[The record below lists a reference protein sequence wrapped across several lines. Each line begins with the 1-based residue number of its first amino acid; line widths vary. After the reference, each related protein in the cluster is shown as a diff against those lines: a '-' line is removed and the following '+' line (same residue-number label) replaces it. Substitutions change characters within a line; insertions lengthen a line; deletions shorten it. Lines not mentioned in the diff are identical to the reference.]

1 MAKYTNEAQFQK
13 HLEIDYLEDGDS
25 EYLELL
31 LNASESR
38 IEKEINQP
46 LSVFVDEEDK
56 TKLDPSLV
64 AAILIFAGT
73 LYANREAVAYADAK
87 PVPYTLNFLLQPFRK
102 YT

>member
-13 HLEIDYLEDGDS
+13 HLEIDYLEEGDKD
-25 EYLELL
+25 YLELL
-31 LNASESR
+31 LDASESR

-46 LSVFVDEEDK
+46 FSEFVDEDD
-56 TKLDPSLV
+56 KLDPSLV

>member
-1 MAKYTNEAQFQK
+1 MANYTKVEQLQK
-13 HLEIDYLEDGDS
+13 HIEIDYLEEGDS
-25 EYLELL
+25 DFLGLL
-31 LNASESR
+31 LDASESR

-46 LSVFVDEEDK
+46 LTVFVNDN
-56 TKLDPSLV
+56 KLDSALV

-73 LYANREAVAYADAK
+73 LYANREAVAYSNVQ

>member
-1 MAKYTNEAQFQK
+1 MAKYTKVEDLQK
-13 HLEIDYLEDGDS
+13 HLEIDYLEDGD
-25 EYLELL
+25 ERQLKLL
-31 LNASESR
+31 LDASESR

-46 LSVFVDEEDK
+46 FTGFVDEEGV
-56 TKLDPSLV
+56 LDSALV

-73 LYANREAVAYADAK
+73 LYANREAVAYTNAQ

>member
-1 MAKYTNEAQFQK
+1 MAKYTKVEDLQK
-13 HLEIDYLEDGDS
+13 HLEIDYLEDGD
-25 EYLELL
+25 ERQLKLL
-31 LNASESR
+31 LDASESR

-46 LSVFVDEEDK
+46 FTEFVDEEGV
-56 TKLDPSLV
+56 LDSALV

-73 LYANREAVAYADAK
+73 LYANREAVAYTNAQ

>member
-1 MAKYTNEAQFQK
+1 MAKYTKVEDLQK
-13 HLEIDYLEDGDS
+13 HLEIDYLEDGD
-25 EYLELL
+25 ERQLKLL
-31 LNASESR
+31 LDASESR

-46 LSVFVDEEDK
+46 FTEFVDEEGV
-56 TKLDPSLV
+56 LDSALV

-73 LYANREAVAYADAK
+73 LYANREAVAYTNVQ